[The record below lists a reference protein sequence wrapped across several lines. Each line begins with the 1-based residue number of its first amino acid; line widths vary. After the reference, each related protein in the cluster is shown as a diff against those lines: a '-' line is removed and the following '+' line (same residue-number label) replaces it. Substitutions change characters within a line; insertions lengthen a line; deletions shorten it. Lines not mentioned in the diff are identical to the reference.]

1 MALEKLSIEGVNSDT
16 DPNDRI
22 ATIVMRT
29 AVRDREQLGRVLQRL
44 SAVPNVL
51 RAQRVT

>member
-1 MALEKLSIEGVNSDT
+1 
-16 DPNDRI
+16 
-22 ATIVMRT
+22 MRT

-51 RAQRVT
+51 RALRLT